1 MSKNTKKTA
10 ESKISFILL
19 ENIIKN
25 NVNKLFNGYEIISA
39 NTMREMRNADMP
51 LNERDMDI
59 LLYPIEKG
67 LKNRQCGDVLRLEV
81 DDHIDILLLN
91 IIKINV
97 KVKDEDVFR
106 IQGPLDMIFL
116 FGLYGVVQSEFNK
129 YKFENYKPNQIH
141 V

>member
-59 LLYPIEKG
+59 LLYPI
-67 LKNRQCGDVLRLEV
+67 
-81 DDHIDILLLN
+81 
-91 IIKINV
+91 
-97 KVKDEDVFR
+97 
-106 IQGPLDMIFL
+106 
-116 FGLYGVVQSEFNK
+116 
-129 YKFENYKPNQIH
+129 
-141 V
+141 